1 MFSKFFIE
9 RPRFAVVIAIIM
21 ALAGVVSVFSMPIG
35 MYPEIAP
42 PEIMVSATYPG
53 ASAETVANNVGIP
66 LEKAING
73 IEDMLYMSSQ
83 SYNSGS
89 YQLSIAFETGTDPD
103 LDQVKVQNRIQQ
115 VVSTLPQEVQSLGVT
130 VRRRSSDILAFL
142 QVTSPKGTYD
152 SNFLNNYVEN
162 NIKIALSRA
171 YGVGEVNVMGSAT
184 SMRVWIDA
192 DKATA
197 LNIPIDT
204 IKKAIQ
210 SQNVQPS
217 LGSVGSA
224 PGDGKQVLVYS
235 LETKGRLNDP
245 KDFENI
251 IVRTAEE
258 GGLVRLKD
266 IARVELGSENYLFD
280 SHVDGKPAVAIIIN
294 KSSGANA
301 VNAMKAVRAEL
312 EKLSRF
318 YPEDL
323 DVEIF
328 VDTTD
333 FIVAS
338 IEEVFFTLFMTFGLV
353 VFVCYIFLQ
362 DWRATLVPSIAIP
375 VSILATFAVMKA
387 LGFNLN
393 ILTLFGLVLAIGLV
407 VDDAIVVVER
417 TLYLMQSENL
427 TSKQAATKAM
437 EQVSSAVVA
446 TTLVLLAIFVPIA
459 FMGGITGKIYQ
470 QFAITISFAVSFSSI
485 NALTLS
491 PALSATFLRPFEIK
505 KTGWLGWFNRFIAN
519 STNKY
524 LVVVGYLGRK
534 ISIIAFILGALCLFI
549 AAFFKM
555 TETSFLP
562 DEDQGVIMINA
573 QLPEGASIVRT
584 KAVNDKILKAT
595 QSEPD
600 VKSVMNL
607 EGFSIMAGQ
616 GENVG
621 FGVLS
626 LKNWA
631 ERKRK
636 EQYSTNIKNRL
647 MGLVSGFSEAKVQL
661 FEMPAIPGLGST
673 NAMDFKIQAVES
685 TDMKQLETVVND
697 FTMQAMGLP
706 QIALAYSTY
715 NAQTPHAYI
724 EIDREKAESLGVA
737 IGSIYSSLQ
746 TYIGSSYINDINI
759 GTQVNKVKVQAD
771 WKYRKDLS
779 SLDNIY
785 VYSSKGQMV
794 PLGSL
799 IKIKT
804 VLLPRGIERYNQY
817 PSATINAIAADG
829 SSSGEAMDAL
839 EDLAA
844 KTLPKGY
851 TFAWSGASLQEKNNQ
866 GQIYY
871 IIAFACLFAYLFMVA
886 QYESWMIPLSVMLSV
901 TAATLGALIGM
912 FITKMSLSIY
922 AQLGLVLLVG
932 LAAKNAILIV
942 EFARDA
948 HNNGAPILKAAI
960 YGTRERFRAVLMT
973 AMTFILGVAPLVWA
987 TGASAG
993 SRVAVG
999 VPVFS
1004 GMIIGTLCGLVLIP
1018 LMYILIQTITDYKF
1032 QKGKNDE
1039 SAAQQR

>member
-1 MFSKFFIE
+1 MFSRFFIE

-21 ALAGVVSVFSMPIG
+21 ALAGVVSVLTMPIG

-42 PEIMVSATYPG
+42 PEIRVSTNYIG

-73 IEDMLYMSSQ
+73 IENMLYMSSN
-83 SYNSGS
+83 SYNSGA
-89 YQLSIAFETGTDPD
+89 YNLSVAFETGTDPD

-115 VVSTLPQEVQSLGVT
+115 VVASLPTEVQNVGVS
-130 VRRRSSDILAFL
+130 VYRRSSDILAFL
-142 QVTSPKGTYD
+142 QITSPNGTYD

-171 YGVGEVNVMGSAT
+171 YGVGEVNVMGAAT

-197 LNIPIDT
+197 LNIPLDT
-204 IKKAIQ
+204 IKAAIR

-217 LGSVGSA
+217 LGSIGSA
-224 PGDGKQVLVYS
+224 PGDGHQVLVYS
-235 LETKGRLNDP
+235 LETQGRLNDP

-251 IVRTAEE
+251 IVRTAAE

-266 IARVELGSENYLFD
+266 IARVELGSENYLIKAT
-280 SHVDGKPAVAIIIN
+280 VDGKPSVAIIIN

-312 EKLSRF
+312 KKLEKF
-318 YPEDL
+318 YPEDFK
-323 DVEIF
+323 VEIF
-328 VDTTD
+328 ADTTD
-333 FIVAS
+333 YILAS
-338 IEEVFFTLFMTFGLV
+338 IEEVFFTLFLTFGLV
-353 VFVCYIFLQ
+353 VLVCYVFLQ

-417 TLYLMQSENL
+417 TLYLMQSEGLN
-427 TSKQAATKAM
+427 SKQAAIKAM

-470 QFAITISFAVSFSSI
+470 QFAITISFAVTFSSV

-491 PALSATFLRPFEIK
+491 PALAATFLRPFEIK
-505 KTGWLGWFNRFIAN
+505 KTGFLGVFNRLIQRT
-519 STNKY
+519 TNKY
-524 LVVVGYLGRK
+524 LTVIGYVGRK
-534 ISIIAFILGALCLFI
+534 VGIIAFILGILALCI
-549 AAFFKM
+549 GFFLKV
-555 TETSFLP
+555 TSTSFLP
-562 DEDQGVIMINA
+562 TEDQGLIMINV
-573 QLPEGASIVRT
+573 QLPEGASNVRT
-584 KAVNDKILKAT
+584 EAVNKKILEISQQEK
-595 QSEPD
+595 S
-600 VKSVMNL
+600 VKSVLNL
-607 EGFSIMAGQ
+607 VGFSIMAGQ

-621 FGVLS
+621 FGALS
-626 LKNWA
+626 LKNWS
-631 ERKRK
+631 ERK
-636 EQYSTNIKNRL
+636 EQSELSTNILNRL
-647 MGLVSGFSEAKVQL
+647 SAIASQFSEARVQM
-661 FEMPAIPGLGST
+661 FELPAIPGLGET
-673 NAMDFKIQAVES
+673 NAMNFKIQSVES
-685 TDMKQLETVVND
+685 TDMNELETVVQN
-697 FTMQAMGLP
+697 FTIQAMRLP
-706 QIALAYSTY
+706 EIMLAYSTY

-724 EIDREKAESLGVA
+724 EINREKAETLGVA
-737 IGSIYSSLQ
+737 VGDIYSSLQ
-746 TYIGSSYINDINI
+746 TYVGSSYINDINI
-759 GTQVNKVKVQAD
+759 GTQVNKVKIQAD

-779 SLDNIY
+779 SLDKIY
-785 VYSSKGQMV
+785 VHSNKGEMV

-799 IKIKT
+799 INVKT

-817 PSATINAIAADG
+817 PSATINALAASG
-829 SSSGEAMDAL
+829 VSSGAAMQAL
-839 EDLAA
+839 EDLADRI
-844 KTLPKGY
+844 LPKGY
-851 TFAWSGASLQEKNNQ
+851 SYAWSGASLQEKNNQ

-871 IIAFACLFAYLFMVA
+871 IIAFAILFAYLFMVA

-901 TAATLGALIGM
+901 TAAMLGALIGLFVM
-912 FITKMSLSIY
+912 RLPLSIY

-948 HNNGAPILKAAI
+948 RQEGTPILKAALFA
-960 YGTRERFRAVLMT
+960 TKERFRAVLMT
-973 AMTFILGVAPLVWA
+973 AFTFILGVAPLVWA

-999 VPVFS
+999 VPVFW
-1004 GMIIGTLCGLVLIP
+1004 GMIIGTMAGLILIP
-1018 LMYILIQTITDYKF
+1018 LMYILVQTITEYRKKP
-1032 QKGKNDE
+1032 QNDQ
-1039 SAAQQR
+1039 SAN

>member
-9 RPRFAVVIAIIM
+9 RPRFAVVIAIVM
-21 ALAGVVSVFSMPIG
+21 ALAGIVSVMTMPIG

-42 PEIMVSATYPG
+42 PEIRVSTNYPG

-73 IEDMLYMSSQ
+73 IENMLYMSST

-89 YQLSIAFETGTDPD
+89 YGLSIAFETGTDPD

-115 VVSTLPQEVQSLGVT
+115 VVSTLPQEVQDIGVT
-130 VRRRSSDILAFL
+130 VQRRSSDILGFL
-142 QVTSPKGTYD
+142 QVTSPNGTYD

-162 NIKIALSRA
+162 NIKVALSRA

-192 DKATA
+192 DKVTA

-204 IKKAIQ
+204 IKTAIR

-266 IARVELGSENYLFD
+266 IARVELGSENYLL
-280 SHVDGKPAVAIIIN
+280 SATVDGKSAVSILIN

-312 EKLSRF
+312 KKLERF
-318 YPEDL
+318 YPEDFE
-323 DVEIF
+323 VKIF

-333 FIVAS
+333 FILAS
-338 IEEVFFTLFMTFGLV
+338 IEEVFFTLLLTFGLV
-353 VFVCYIFLQ
+353 VLVCYVFLQ

-375 VSILATFAVMKA
+375 VSILATFAVMKV

-393 ILTLFGLVLAIGLV
+393 ILTLFGLVLAISLV

-417 TLYLMQSENL
+417 TLHLMQEEKMS
-427 TSKQAATKAM
+427 SKEAAIKAM
-437 EQVSSAVVA
+437 EQVSSAVIA

-470 QFAITISFAVSFSSI
+470 QFAITISFAISFSAV

-491 PALSATFLRPFEIK
+491 PALSATFLRPLTK
-505 KTGWLGWFNRFIAN
+505 QTTGFFGLFNRMLEGT
-519 STNKY
+519 TNKY
-524 LVVVGYLGRK
+524 LVVISYLGRK
-534 ISIIAFILGALCLFI
+534 LVIISFILGIIVLLI
-549 AAFFKM
+549 AFFMKI
-555 TETSFLP
+555 TSTSFLP
-562 DEDQGVIMINA
+562 DEDQGLIMINV
-573 QLPEGASIVRT
+573 QLPEGASNVRT
-584 KAVNDKILKAT
+584 KHVNDKIREIVFT
-595 QSEPD
+595 EPS

-607 EGFSIMAGQ
+607 EGFSVIAGQ

-621 FGVLS
+621 FGAIA
-626 LKNWA
+626 LKNWNDRTA
-631 ERKRK
+631 ES
-636 EQYSTNIKNRL
+636 EFSTNILRRL
-647 MGLVSGFSEAKVQL
+647 TAKVAGISEAKIQM
-661 FEMPAIPGLGST
+661 FELPAIPGLGST
-673 NAMDFKIQAVES
+673 NAMDFKIQSMES
-685 TDMKQLETVVND
+685 TDMNELERVVQS
-697 FTMQAMGLP
+697 FTMQAMALP
-706 QIALAYSTY
+706 QIMMAYSTF

-737 IGSIYSSLQ
+737 IGTIYSSLQ
-746 TYIGSSYINDINI
+746 TYIGSSYINDINL
-759 GTQVNKVKVQAD
+759 GTQVNKVKMQAD

-779 SLDNIY
+779 SLDKIY
-785 VYSSKGQMV
+785 VYSNQGKMV

-799 IKIKT
+799 IRVKT

-817 PSATINAIAADG
+817 PSATVNAMAQNG
-829 SSSGEAMDAL
+829 VSSGAAMQAL
-839 EDLAA
+839 EDLAN
-844 KTLPKGY
+844 KVLPKGY
-851 TFAWSGASLQEKNNQ
+851 TYAWSGASLQEKNNQ

-871 IIAFACLFAYLFMVA
+871 IIAFAILFAYLFMVA

-901 TAATLGALIGM
+901 TAAMLGALLGL

-932 LAAKNAILIV
+932 LAAKNAILVV

-948 HNNGAPILKAAI
+948 RNTGVPILKAAI
-960 YGTRERFRAVLMT
+960 YGTKERFRAVLMT
-973 AMTFILGVAPLVWA
+973 AFTFILGVAPLVWA
-987 TGASAG
+987 DGASAG
-993 SRVAVG
+993 SRSAVG

-1004 GMIIGTLCGLVLIP
+1004 GMIVGTMGGLLLIP
-1018 LMYILIQTITDYKF
+1018 LMYILVQNITEYK
-1032 QKGKNDE
+1032 KKD
-1039 SAAQQR
+1039 

>member
-9 RPRFAVVIAIIM
+9 RPRFAIVIAIIM
-21 ALAGVVSVFSMPIG
+21 ALAGIVSVMTMPIG

-42 PEIMVSATYPG
+42 PEIRVSTNYIG

-73 IEDMLYMSSQ
+73 IENMLYMSSS
-83 SYNSGS
+83 SYNSGA
-89 YQLSIAFETGTDPD
+89 YQLSVAFETGTDPD

-115 VVSTLPQEVQSLGVT
+115 VVATLPAEVQDVGVS
-130 VRRRSSDILAFL
+130 VFRRSSDILAFL

-171 YGVGEVNVMGSAT
+171 YGVGEVNIMGAAT

-197 LNIPIDT
+197 LNIPIDS
-204 IKKAIQ
+204 IKAAIR

-217 LGSVGSA
+217 LGSIGSA
-224 PGDGKQVLVYS
+224 PGDGNQVLVYS
-235 LETKGRLNDP
+235 LETKGRLNNP

-251 IVRTAEE
+251 IIRTAEE
-258 GGLVRLKD
+258 GGLVRLRD
-266 IARVELGSENYLFD
+266 IARVELGSENYLMN
-280 SHVDGKPAVAIIIN
+280 STVDGMPSVAILIN

-312 EKLSRF
+312 KKLSKF
-318 YPEDL
+318 YPEDFE
-323 DVEIF
+323 VEIF

-333 FIVAS
+333 FILAS
-338 IEEVFFTLFMTFGLV
+338 IEEVFFTLFLTFGLV
-353 VFVCYIFLQ
+353 VLVCYVFLQ

-417 TLYLMQSENL
+417 TLYLMQTEKL
-427 TSKQAATKAM
+427 TSKQAAAKAM

-470 QFAITISFAVSFSSI
+470 QFAITISFAVTFSSV

-491 PALSATFLRPFEIK
+491 PALSATFLRPFEIS
-505 KTGWLGWFNRFIAN
+505 KTGFLGFFNRFVEQ
-519 STNKY
+519 SSNKY
-524 LVVVGYLGRK
+524 LKVIGYVGRK
-534 ISIIAFILGALCLFI
+534 ISIIAFILGVLMLFI
-549 AAFFKM
+549 GFFLNI
-555 TETSFLP
+555 TSTSFLP
-562 DEDQGVIMINA
+562 NEDQGMIMVNV
-573 QLPEGASIVRT
+573 QLPEGASNVRT
-584 KAVNDKILKAT
+584 KAVNTKLRKIAKN
-595 QSEPD
+595 E
-600 VKSVMNL
+600 KSIKSILNL
-607 EGFSIMAGQ
+607 VGFSIMAGQ

-621 FGVLS
+621 FGVFA
-626 LKNWA
+626 LKNWN
-631 ERKRK
+631 ERK
-636 EQYSTNIKNRL
+636 ESSEFSTTILNRL
-647 MGLVSGFSEAKVQL
+647 SALTSQFSEAKIQM

-673 NAMDFKIQAVES
+673 NAMDFKIQSVES
-685 TDMKQLETVVND
+685 TDMNQLETVVQN
-697 FTMQAMGLP
+697 FTAQAMILP
-706 QIALAYSTY
+706 EIMMAYSTY

-724 EIDREKAESLGVA
+724 EINREKAESLGVA
-737 IGSIYSSLQ
+737 VGDIYSSLQ
-746 TYIGSSYINDINI
+746 TYVGSSYINDINI
-759 GTQVNKVKVQAD
+759 GTQVNKVKIQAD

-779 SLDNIY
+779 SLEKIY
-785 VYSSKGQMV
+785 VHSNKGAMV

-799 IKIKT
+799 IHIKT
-804 VLLPRGIERYNQY
+804 ILLPRGIERYNQY
-817 PSATINAIAADG
+817 PSATINALSKPGI
-829 SSSGEAMDAL
+829 SSGAAMKAL
-839 EDLAA
+839 EDLAD
-844 KTLPKGY
+844 KILPKGY
-851 TFAWSGASLQEKNNQ
+851 SYAWSGASLQEKNNQ

-871 IIAFACLFAYLFMVA
+871 IIAFAVLFAYLFMVA
-886 QYESWMIPLSVMLSV
+886 QYESWMLPLSVMLSV
-901 TAATLGALIGM
+901 TTAMLGALLGL
-912 FITKMSLSIY
+912 FVTKMSLSIY

-948 HNNGAPILKAAI
+948 RQNGTPILKSALFA
-960 YGTRERFRAVLMT
+960 TKERFRAVLMT
-973 AMTFILGVAPLVWA
+973 AFTFILGVAPLVWA
-987 TGASAG
+987 SGASAG

-999 VPVFS
+999 IPVFW
-1004 GMIIGTLCGLVLIP
+1004 GMIIGTFAGLLLIP
-1018 LMYILIQTITDYKF
+1018 LMYVLVQTITEYKF
-1032 QKGKNDE
+1032 TEKSHKNGQ
-1039 SAAQQR
+1039 SKN

>member
-1 MFSKFFIE
+1 MFSKFFID
-9 RPRFAVVIAIIM
+9 RPRFAVVIAIVM
-21 ALAGVVSVFSMPIG
+21 ALAGIVSVLSMPIG

-42 PEIMVSATYPG
+42 PEIRVSTNYIG

-73 IEDMLYMSSQ
+73 IENMLYMSSN
-83 SYNSGS
+83 SYNSGA

-115 VVSTLPQEVQSLGVT
+115 VLSTLPSEVQDVGVT
-130 VRRRSSDILAFL
+130 VQRRSSDILAFL
-142 QVTSPKGTYD
+142 QVTSPNGTYD

-171 YGVGEVNVMGSAT
+171 YGVGEVNVMGAAT

-197 LNIPIDT
+197 LNIPLDT
-204 IKKAIQ
+204 IKNAIR

-217 LGSVGSA
+217 LGSIGSA
-224 PGDGKQVLVYS
+224 PGDGNQVLVYS
-235 LETKGRLNDP
+235 LETKGRLNEP

-266 IARVELGSENYLFD
+266 IARVELGSENYLI
-280 SHVDGKPAVAIIIN
+280 SSRVDGKPAVSIIIN

-312 EKLSRF
+312 KKLERF

-323 DVEIF
+323 EVKIF

-333 FIVAS
+333 FILAS
-338 IEEVFFTLFMTFGLV
+338 IEEVFFTLFLTFGLV
-353 VFVCYIFLQ
+353 VLVCYVFLQ

-427 TSKQAATKAM
+427 NSKQAATKAM
-437 EQVSSAVVA
+437 EQVSSAVIA

-470 QFAITISFAVSFSSI
+470 QFAITISFAVTFSSV

-505 KTGWLGWFNRFIAN
+505 KTGFLGFFNRFIEN
-519 STNKY
+519 TTNKY
-524 LVVVGYLGRK
+524 LIVVGYIGRK
-534 ISIIAFILGALCLFI
+534 ISIIAFILGVLILLI
-549 AAFFKM
+549 GLGLKV
-555 TETSFLP
+555 TSTSFLP
-562 DEDQGVIMINA
+562 PEDQGVIMVNV
-573 QLPEGASIVRT
+573 QLPEGASNVRT
-584 KAVNDKILKAT
+584 KAVNQKILEAAKT
-595 QSEPD
+595 EPAI
-600 VKSVMNL
+600 KSVMNL

-621 FGVLS
+621 FGVLG
-626 LKNWA
+626 LKNWS
-631 ERKRK
+631 ERKSDADF
-636 EQYSTNIKNRL
+636 STNILKRMSAITSN
-647 MGLVSGFSEAKVQL
+647 FSEAKIQM
-661 FEMPAIPGLGST
+661 FELPALPGLGAT
-673 NAMDFKIQAVES
+673 NAMDFKIQSVES
-685 TDMKQLETVVND
+685 TDMNELEAVIQN
-697 FTMQAMGLP
+697 FTAQAMALP
-706 QIALAYSTY
+706 QIMLAYSTY

-746 TYIGSSYINDINI
+746 TYVGSSYINDINI
-759 GTQVNKVKVQAD
+759 GTQVNKVKMQAD
-771 WKYRKDLS
+771 WKYRKDLN
-779 SLDNIY
+779 SLNNIY
-785 VYSSKGQMV
+785 VYSNKGQMV

-799 IKIKT
+799 IKVKT

-817 PSATINAIAADG
+817 PSATVNALANPG
-829 SSSGEAMDAL
+829 FSTGEAMQAL
-839 EDLAA
+839 EDLANRI
-844 KTLPKGY
+844 LPKGY
-851 TFAWSGASLQEKNNQ
+851 SYAWSGASLQEKNNQ
-866 GQIYY
+866 GQIFY
-871 IIAFACLFAYLFMVA
+871 IIGFAILFAYLFMVA

-901 TAATLGALIGM
+901 SAAMLGALIGL

-942 EFARDA
+942 EFARDS
-948 HNNGAPILKAAI
+948 HNSGTPILKAAL
-960 YGTRERFRAVLMT
+960 YGTKERFRAVLMT
-973 AMTFILGVAPLVWA
+973 AFTFILGVAPLVWA
-987 TGASAG
+987 SGASAG

-1004 GMIIGTLCGLVLIP
+1004 GMIIGTFAGLVLIP
-1018 LMYILIQTITDYKF
+1018 LMYVLVQNISEIR
-1032 QKGKNDE
+1032 GKK
-1039 SAAQQR
+1039 

>member
-1 MFSKFFIE
+1 MFSKFFID
-9 RPRFAVVIAIIM
+9 RPRFAVVIAIVM
-21 ALAGVVSVFSMPIG
+21 ALAGVVSIMTMPIG

-42 PEIMVSATYPG
+42 PEIRVSTNYLG

-73 IEDMLYMSSQ
+73 IENMLYMSSN
-83 SYNSGS
+83 SYNSGA
-89 YQLSIAFETGTDPD
+89 YNLSIAFETGTDPD

-115 VVSTLPQEVQSLGVT
+115 VVSTLPQEVQDVGVT
-130 VRRRSSDILAFL
+130 VQRRSSDILGFL
-142 QVTSPKGTYD
+142 QVTSPNGTYD

-192 DKATA
+192 DKVTA

-204 IKKAIQ
+204 IKSAIR

-266 IARVELGSENYLFD
+266 IARVELGSENYLNH
-280 SHVDGKPAVAIIIN
+280 STVDGKPAVSIIIN

-301 VNAMKAVRAEL
+301 VNAMKAVKAEL
-312 EKLSRF
+312 KKLERF

-323 DVEIF
+323 EVKIF
-328 VDTTD
+328 VNTTD
-333 FIVAS
+333 FILAS
-338 IEEVFFTLFMTFGLV
+338 IEEVFFTLFLTFILV
-353 VFVCYIFLQ
+353 VMVCYVFLQ

-375 VSILATFAVMKA
+375 VSILATFAVMKV

-393 ILTLFGLVLAIGLV
+393 ILTLFGLVLAISLV

-417 TLYLMQSENL
+417 TLHLMQEEKLSSRE
-427 TSKQAATKAM
+427 AAIKAM
-437 EQVSSAVVA
+437 EQVSSAVIA

-470 QFAITISFAVSFSSI
+470 QFAITISFAISFSSV

-491 PALSATFLRPFEIK
+491 PALSATFLRPITK
-505 KTGWLGWFNRFIAN
+505 QTTGFFGWFNRALEGT
-519 STNKY
+519 TNKY
-524 LVVVGYLGRK
+524 LVAVGYIGRK
-534 ISIIAFILGALCLFI
+534 LSVIAFILGIIVLFI
-549 AAFFKM
+549 AFFMKI
-555 TETSFLP
+555 TSTSFLP
-562 DEDQGVIMINA
+562 NEDQGVIMINV
-573 QLPEGASIVRT
+573 QLPEGASNVRT
-584 KAVNDKILKAT
+584 KAVNDKIREIVFT
-595 QSEPD
+595 EP
-600 VKSVMNL
+600 SVESIMNL
-607 EGFSIMAGQ
+607 EGFSIVAGQ

-626 LKNWA
+626 LKNWD
-631 ERKRK
+631 ERTAAS
-636 EQYSTNIKNRL
+636 EFSTNILQRL
-647 MGLVSGFSEAKVQL
+647 SAKVAGISEAKIQM
-661 FEMPAIPGLGST
+661 FELPAIPGLGAT
-673 NAMDFKIQAVES
+673 NAMDFKIQSVES
-685 TDMKQLETVVND
+685 SDMNELEKVVQN
-697 FTMQAMGLP
+697 FTIQAMALP
-706 QIALAYSTY
+706 QIMMAYSTY

-737 IGSIYSSLQ
+737 VGSIYSSLQ
-746 TYIGSSYINDINI
+746 TYMGSSYINDINL
-759 GTQVNKVKVQAD
+759 GTQVNKVKMQAD

-779 SLDNIY
+779 SLNKIY
-785 VYSSKGQMV
+785 VYSNQGKMV

-817 PSATINAIAADG
+817 PSATINAMSHANV
-829 SSSGEAMDAL
+829 SSGEAMQAL
-839 EDLAA
+839 EDLAN
-844 KTLPKGY
+844 KILPKGY
-851 TFAWSGASLQEKNNQ
+851 TYAWSGTSLQEKNNQ

-871 IIAFACLFAYLFMVA
+871 IIAFAILFAYLFMVA

-901 TAATLGALIGM
+901 TAAMLGALLGLFM
-912 FITKMSLSIY
+912 TKMSLSIY

-932 LAAKNAILIV
+932 LAAKNAILVV
-942 EFARDA
+942 EFARDS
-948 HNNGAPILKAAI
+948 HNEGTPILKAAI
-960 YGTRERFRAVLMT
+960 YGTKERFRAVLMT
-973 AMTFILGVAPLVWA
+973 AFTFILGVAPLVWA
-987 TGASAG
+987 SGASAG
-993 SRVAVG
+993 SRSAVG

-1004 GMIIGTLCGLVLIP
+1004 GMIVGTMGGLLLIP
-1018 LMYILIQTITDYKF
+1018 LMYVLVQNITEYK
-1032 QKGKNDE
+1032 KNKNNG
-1039 SAAQQR
+1039 

>member
-9 RPRFAVVIAIIM
+9 RPRFAVVIAIVM
-21 ALAGVVSVFSMPIG
+21 ALAGIVSVLTMPIG

-42 PEIMVSATYPG
+42 PEIRVSTNYIG

-73 IEDMLYMSSQ
+73 IENMLYMSSN
-83 SYNSGS
+83 SYNSGA
-89 YQLSIAFETGTDPD
+89 YGLSVAFETGTDPD

-115 VVSTLPQEVQSLGVT
+115 VIASLPSEVQNVGVS
-130 VRRRSSDILAFL
+130 VYRRSSDILAFL
-142 QVTSPKGTYD
+142 QVTSPKGTHD

-162 NIKIALSRA
+162 NIKVALSRA
-171 YGVGEVNVMGSAT
+171 YGVGEVNVMGAAT

-197 LNIPIDT
+197 LNIPLDT
-204 IKKAIQ
+204 IKAAIR

-235 LETKGRLNDP
+235 LETQGRLNDP

-251 IVRTAEE
+251 IVRTTEE

-266 IARVELGSENYLFD
+266 IARVELGSENYLIKAT
-280 SHVDGKPAVAIIIN
+280 VDGKPSVAIIIN

-312 EKLSRF
+312 KKLEKF
-318 YPEDL
+318 YPD
-323 DVEIF
+323 DFKVDIF

-333 FIVAS
+333 FILAS
-338 IEEVFFTLFMTFGLV
+338 IEEVFFTLFLTFGLV
-353 VFVCYIFLQ
+353 VLVCYIFLQ

-417 TLYLMQSENL
+417 TLFLMQSENL
-427 TSKQAATKAM
+427 TSKQAAIKAM

-470 QFAITISFAVSFSSI
+470 QFAITISFAVAFSAV

-505 KTGWLGWFNRFIAN
+505 KTGFLGVFNRLVQR

-524 LVVVGYLGRK
+524 LIVIGYIGRK
-534 ISIIAFILGALCLFI
+534 IGIIAFILGVLILCI
-549 AAFFKM
+549 SFFLKV
-555 TETSFLP
+555 TSTSFLP
-562 DEDQGVIMINA
+562 NEDQGLIMINV
-573 QLPEGASIVRT
+573 QLPEGASNVRT
-584 KAVNDKILKAT
+584 DEVNKKIREIAT
-595 QSEPD
+595 NEKS
-600 VKSVMNL
+600 VKSVLNL
-607 EGFSIMAGQ
+607 VGFSIMAGQ

-626 LKNWA
+626 LKNWS
-631 ERKRK
+631 ERT
-636 EQYSTNIKNRL
+636 EDSEFSTTILNRL
-647 MGLVSGFSEAKVQL
+647 SAIASQFSEAKVQF
-661 FEMPAIPGLGST
+661 FEMPAIPGLGET
-673 NAMDFKIQAVES
+673 NAMNFKIQSVES
-685 TDMKQLETVVND
+685 TDMNELETVVQN
-697 FTMQAMGLP
+697 FTMQAMALP
-706 QIALAYSTY
+706 EIMMAYSTY

-724 EIDREKAESLGVA
+724 EINREKAESLGVA
-737 IGSIYSSLQ
+737 IGDIYASLQ
-746 TYIGSSYINDINI
+746 TYVGSSYINDINI
-759 GTQVNKVKVQAD
+759 GTQVNKVKIQAD

-779 SLDNIY
+779 SLDKIY
-785 VYSSKGQMV
+785 VHSNKGAMV

-799 IKIKT
+799 IHVKT

-817 PSATINAIAADG
+817 PSATVNALAASG
-829 SSSGEAMDAL
+829 VSSGAAMQAL
-839 EDLAA
+839 EDLADRI
-844 KTLPKGY
+844 LPKGY
-851 TFAWSGASLQEKNNQ
+851 SYAWSGASLQEKNNQ

-871 IIAFACLFAYLFMVA
+871 IIAFAMLFAYLFMVA

-901 TAATLGALIGM
+901 SAAMLGALIGL
-912 FITKMSLSIY
+912 FIMRMPLSIY

-942 EFARDA
+942 EFAREA
-948 HNNGAPILKAAI
+948 RQNGNPILKSALFA
-960 YGTRERFRAVLMT
+960 TKERFRAVLMT
-973 AMTFILGVAPLVWA
+973 AFTFILGVAPLVWA

-999 VPVFS
+999 VPVFW
-1004 GMIIGTLCGLVLIP
+1004 GMIIGTMGGLLLIP
-1018 LMYILIQTITDYKF
+1018 LMYILIQTITEYK
-1032 QKGKNDE
+1032 KKPENGE
-1039 SAAQQR
+1039 SPTE

>member
-9 RPRFAVVIAIIM
+9 RPRFAVVIAIVM
-21 ALAGVVSVFSMPIG
+21 ALAGVVSVMTMPIG

-42 PEIMVSATYPG
+42 PEIRVSTTYPG

-73 IEDMLYMSSQ
+73 IENMLYMSST
-83 SYNSGS
+83 SYNSGA
-89 YQLSIAFETGTDPD
+89 YGLSIAFETGTDPD

-115 VVSTLPQEVQSLGVT
+115 VVSTLPQEVQDIGVT
-130 VRRRSSDILAFL
+130 VQRRSSDILGFL
-142 QVTSPKGTYD
+142 QVTSPNGTYD

-162 NIKIALSRA
+162 NIKVALSRA

-192 DKATA
+192 DKVTA

-204 IKKAIQ
+204 IKTAIR

-266 IARVELGSENYLFD
+266 IARVELGSENYLL
-280 SHVDGKPAVAIIIN
+280 SATVDGKPAVSILIN

-301 VNAMKAVRAEL
+301 VNAMKAVKAEL
-312 EKLSRF
+312 KKLERF

-323 DVEIF
+323 EVKIF

-333 FIVAS
+333 FILAS
-338 IEEVFFTLFMTFGLV
+338 IEEVFFTLFLTFGLV
-353 VFVCYIFLQ
+353 VLVCYVFLQ
-362 DWRATLVPSIAIP
+362 DWRATLVPAIAIP
-375 VSILATFAVMKA
+375 VSILATFAVMKV

-393 ILTLFGLVLAIGLV
+393 ILTLFGLVLAISLV

-417 TLYLMQSENL
+417 TLHLMQEEKMSAKE
-427 TSKQAATKAM
+427 AAIKAM
-437 EQVSSAVVA
+437 EQVSSAVIA

-470 QFAITISFAVSFSSI
+470 QFAITISFAISFSAV

-491 PALSATFLRPFEIK
+491 PALSATFLRPIQK
-505 KTGWLGWFNRFIAN
+505 QTTGFFGLFNRMLE
-519 STNKY
+519 STTNKY
-524 LVVVGYLGRK
+524 LVIIGYLGRK
-534 ISIIAFILGALCLFI
+534 LVIISFILGIIVLLI
-549 AAFFKM
+549 AGFMKI
-555 TETSFLP
+555 TSTSFLP
-562 DEDQGVIMINA
+562 DEDQGLIMINV
-573 QLPEGASIVRT
+573 QLPEGASNVRT
-584 KAVNDKILKAT
+584 KHVNDKLREIVFT
-595 QSEPD
+595 EPS

-607 EGFSIMAGQ
+607 EGFSVIAGQ

-621 FGVLS
+621 FGAIA
-626 LKNWA
+626 LKNWNERTA
-631 ERKRK
+631 ES
-636 EQYSTNIKNRL
+636 EFSTNILRRL
-647 MGLVSGFSEAKVQL
+647 TAKVAGVSEAKIQM
-661 FEMPAIPGLGST
+661 FELPAIPGLGST
-673 NAMDFKIQAVES
+673 NAMDFKIQSVES
-685 TDMKQLETVVND
+685 TDMNELEKVVQS
-697 FTMQAMGLP
+697 FTMQAMALP
-706 QIALAYSTY
+706 QIMMAYSTY

-737 IGSIYSSLQ
+737 IGNIYSSLQ
-746 TYIGSSYINDINI
+746 TYIGSSYINDINL
-759 GTQVNKVKVQAD
+759 GTQVNKVKMQAD
-771 WKYRKDLS
+771 WKYRKDLK
-779 SLDNIY
+779 SLDKIY
-785 VYSSKGQMV
+785 VQSNQGKMV

-799 IKIKT
+799 IKVKT

-817 PSATINAIAADG
+817 PSATVNAMAQNG
-829 SSSGEAMDAL
+829 VSSGDAMQAL
-839 EDLAA
+839 EDLAN
-844 KTLPKGY
+844 KVLPKGY
-851 TFAWSGASLQEKNNQ
+851 TYAWSGTSLQEKNNQ

-871 IIAFACLFAYLFMVA
+871 IIAFAILFAYLFMVA

-901 TAATLGALIGM
+901 TAAMLGALLGL
-912 FITKMSLSIY
+912 FITKMPLSIY

-932 LAAKNAILIV
+932 LAAKNAILVV

-948 HNNGAPILKAAI
+948 RNAGVPILKAAL
-960 YGTRERFRAVLMT
+960 YGTKERFRAVLMT
-973 AMTFILGVAPLVWA
+973 AFTFILGVAPLVWA
-987 TGASAG
+987 DGASAG
-993 SRVAVG
+993 SRSAVG

-1004 GMIIGTLCGLVLIP
+1004 GMIIGTMGGLLLIP
-1018 LMYILIQTITDYKF
+1018 LMYILVQNITEYK
-1032 QKGKNDE
+1032 KKD
-1039 SAAQQR
+1039 

>member
-9 RPRFAVVIAIIM
+9 RPRFAVVIAIVM
-21 ALAGVVSVFSMPIG
+21 ALAGIVSVITMPIG

-42 PEIMVSATYPG
+42 PEIRVSTNYPG

-66 LEKAING
+66 LEKAVNG
-73 IEDMLYMSSQ
+73 IENMLYMTSS
-83 SYNSGS
+83 SYNSGA
-89 YQLSIAFETGTDPD
+89 YGLSIAFETGTDPD

-115 VVSTLPQEVQSLGVT
+115 VISTLPKEVQDMGVT
-130 VRRRSSDILAFL
+130 VQRRSSDILAFL
-142 QVTSPKGTYD
+142 QVTSPNGTYD

-162 NIKIALSRA
+162 NIKIAISRA

-192 DKATA
+192 DKTTA
-197 LNIPIDT
+197 LNIPIDV
-204 IKKAIQ
+204 IKAAIL

-266 IARVELGSENYLFD
+266 IARVELGSESYLMN
-280 SHVDGKPAVAIIIN
+280 STVDGKPAVSMMIN

-301 VNAMKAVRAEL
+301 VNAMKAVKAEL
-312 EKLSRF
+312 KKLERF

-323 DVEIF
+323 EVKIF

-333 FIVAS
+333 FILAS
-338 IEEVFFTLFMTFGLV
+338 IEEVFFTLFLTFGLV
-353 VFVCYIFLQ
+353 VLVCYVFLQ

-375 VSILATFAVMKA
+375 VSILATFAIMKV

-393 ILTLFGLVLAIGLV
+393 ILTLFGLVLAISLV

-417 TLYLMQSENL
+417 TLHLMQEEKMS
-427 TSKQAATKAM
+427 SKEAAIKAM

-470 QFAITISFAVSFSSI
+470 QFAITISFAIAFSAV

-491 PALSATFLRPFEIK
+491 PALSATFLRPIQKQTSGFF
-505 KTGWLGWFNRFIAN
+505 GLFNRMLEKT
-519 STNKY
+519 TNKY
-524 LVVVGYLGRK
+524 LVIIGYIGRK
-534 ISIIAFILGALCLFI
+534 ITIITFILGAIVLLI
-549 AAFFKM
+549 AFFMKI
-555 TETSFLP
+555 TSTAFLP
-562 DEDQGVIMINA
+562 DEDQGLIMINV
-573 QLPEGASIVRT
+573 QLPEGASNIRT
-584 KAVNDKILKAT
+584 RAVNDKIREIAFT
-595 QSEPD
+595 EPS
-600 VKSVMNL
+600 VESVMNL

-621 FGVLS
+621 FGVLA
-626 LKNWA
+626 LKNWE
-631 ERKRK
+631 ERT
-636 EQYSTNIKNRL
+636 EDSEFSTNILRRL
-647 MGLVSGFSEAKVQL
+647 SAKVAGISEAKIQM

-673 NAMDFKIQAVES
+673 NAMDFKIQSVES
-685 TDMKQLETVVND
+685 SDMNELEKVVQN
-697 FTMQAMGLP
+697 FTMQAMALP
-706 QIALAYSTY
+706 EIMLAYSTF
-715 NAQTPHAYI
+715 NVKTPHAYI

-746 TYIGSSYINDINI
+746 TYIGSSYINDINL

-779 SLDNIY
+779 SLDKIY
-785 VYSSKGQMV
+785 VHSSNGKMV

-817 PSATINAIAADG
+817 PSATINAMAQNG
-829 SSSGEAMDAL
+829 VSSGAAMQAL
-839 EDLAA
+839 EDLANRI
-844 KTLPKGY
+844 LPKGY
-851 TFAWSGASLQEKNNQ
+851 TYAWSGASLQEKNNQ
-866 GQIYY
+866 GQIYF
-871 IIAFACLFAYLFMVA
+871 IIAFAILFAYLFMVA

-901 TAATLGALIGM
+901 TAAMLGALIGL
-912 FITKMSLSIY
+912 FITKMPLSIY
-922 AQLGLVLLVG
+922 AQLGLVLLIG

-942 EFARDA
+942 EFARDSR
-948 HNNGAPILKAAI
+948 NSGVPILKSAL
-960 YGTRERFRAVLMT
+960 YGTKERFRAVLMT
-973 AMTFILGVAPLVWA
+973 AFTFILGVAPLVWA
-987 TGASAG
+987 SGASAG
-993 SRVAVG
+993 SRTAVG

-1004 GMIIGTLCGLVLIP
+1004 GMIIGTMGGLLLIP
-1018 LMYILIQTITDYKF
+1018 LMYILIQSITEYK
-1032 QKGKNDE
+1032 KDKNG
-1039 SAAQQR
+1039 

>member
-1 MFSKFFIE
+1 MFSKFFID
-9 RPRFAVVIAIIM
+9 RPRFAVVIAIVM
-21 ALAGVVSVFSMPIG
+21 ALAGVVSVISMPIG

-42 PEIMVSATYPG
+42 PEIMVQTQYPG

-73 IEDMLYMSSQ
+73 IENMLYMSSS
-83 SYNSGS
+83 SYNSGA
-89 YQLSIAFETGTDPD
+89 YQLSVVFETGTDPD

-115 VVSTLPQEVQSLGVT
+115 VVATLPKEVQDIGVT
-130 VRRRSSDILAFL
+130 VRRRSSDILAFM
-142 QVTSPKGTYD
+142 QVTSPNGTYD

-162 NIKIALSRA
+162 NIKVSLGRA
-171 YGVGEVNVMGSAT
+171 YGVGEVNVLGAAT

-192 DKATA
+192 DKVTA
-197 LNIPIDT
+197 LNIPIST
-204 IKKAIQ
+204 IKAAIQ

-224 PGDGKQVLVYS
+224 PGDGNQVLVYS
-235 LETKGRLNDP
+235 LETQGRLNDP

-266 IARVELGSENYLFD
+266 IARVELGSESYLFN
-280 SHVDGKPAVAIIIN
+280 STVDGRPSVAMIIN

-312 EKLSRF
+312 QKLERF
-318 YPEDL
+318 YPEDFE
-323 DVEIF
+323 VKIF

-333 FIVAS
+333 FILAS
-338 IEEVFFTLFMTFGLV
+338 IEEVFFTLFLTFILV
-353 VFVCYIFLQ
+353 VIVCYVFLQ

-417 TLYLMQSENL
+417 TLFLMQSENL
-427 TSKQAATKAM
+427 NSKQAATKAM

-470 QFAITISFAVSFSSI
+470 QFAIAISFAVTFSSI

-491 PALSATFLRPFEIK
+491 PALSATFLRPFQPSDK
-505 KTGWLGWFNRFIAN
+505 GFLGAFNRFIKGA
-519 STNKY
+519 TNKY
-524 LVVVGYLGRK
+524 LVAVGYLGRK
-534 ISIIAFILGALCLFI
+534 IAVIVFILGALLL
-549 AAFFKM
+549 ANAFFLKF
-555 TETSFLP
+555 TATSFLP
-562 DEDQGVIMINA
+562 DEDQGVIMINV
-573 QLPEGASIVRT
+573 QLPEGASNVRT
-584 KAVNDKILKAT
+584 KAVNKKILEAT
-595 QSEPD
+595 KDHPA

-607 EGFSIMAGQ
+607 DGFSIMAGQ

-621 FGVLS
+621 FGVLA
-626 LKNWA
+626 LKNWK
-631 ERKRK
+631 ERKDPK
-636 EQYSTNIKNRL
+636 LYSTTVKNEL
-647 MGLVSGFSEAKVQL
+647 SAITDTFSEAKITM
-661 FEMPAIPGLGST
+661 FELPALPGLGAT
-673 NAMDFKIQAVES
+673 NAMDMKIQSVEN
-685 TDMKQLETVVND
+685 TDPRELEKVINA
-697 FTMQAMGLP
+697 FTMQAFGLP
-706 QIALAYSTY
+706 QIMLAYSTY
-715 NAQTPHAYI
+715 NAKTPHAYI

-737 IGSIYSSLQ
+737 VGSIYSALQ
-746 TYIGSSYINDINI
+746 TYVGSSYISDINI
-759 GTQVNKVKVQAD
+759 GTQVNKVKIQAD
-771 WKYRKDLS
+771 WKYRRDLD
-779 SLDNIY
+779 SLNNIY
-785 VYSSKGQMV
+785 VSSSKGAMV

-799 IKIKT
+799 IKIST

-817 PSATINAIAADG
+817 PSATVNALAAPG
-829 SSSGEAMDAL
+829 FSSGEAMQAL
-839 EDLAA
+839 EDLAI

-851 TFAWSGASLQEKNNQ
+851 TYAWSGSSLQEKNNQ
-866 GQIYY
+866 GQIFY
-871 IIAFACLFAYLFMVA
+871 IIAFAILFAYLFMVA

-901 TAATLGALIGM
+901 TAAMLGALIGL

-948 HNNGAPILKAAI
+948 HTQGHSIMQAAL

-973 AMTFILGVAPLVWA
+973 AFTFILGVAPLVWA

-999 VPVFS
+999 VPVFT
-1004 GMIIGTLCGLVLIP
+1004 GMIIGTFSGLVLIP

-1032 QKGKNDE
+1032 KDKNAQ
-1039 SAAQQR
+1039 SANNQR

>member
-1 MFSKFFIE
+1 MFSKFFID
-9 RPRFAVVIAIIM
+9 RPRFAVVIAIVM
-21 ALAGVVSVFSMPIG
+21 ALAGIVSVLSMPIG

-42 PEIMVSATYPG
+42 PEIRVSTNYIG

-73 IEDMLYMSSQ
+73 IENMLYMSSN
-83 SYNSGS
+83 SYNSGA

-115 VVSTLPQEVQSLGVT
+115 VLSTLPSEVQDVGVT
-130 VRRRSSDILAFL
+130 VQRRSSDILAFL
-142 QVTSPKGTYD
+142 QVTSPNGTYD

-171 YGVGEVNVMGSAT
+171 YGVGEVNVMGAAT

-192 DKATA
+192 DKTTA
-197 LNIPIDT
+197 LNIPLDT
-204 IKKAIQ
+204 IKNAIR

-217 LGSVGSA
+217 LGSIGSA
-224 PGDGKQVLVYS
+224 PGDGNQVLVYS
-235 LETKGRLNDP
+235 LETKGRLNEP

-266 IARVELGSENYLFD
+266 IARVELGSENYLI
-280 SHVDGKPAVAIIIN
+280 SSRVDGKPAVSIIIN

-312 EKLSRF
+312 KKLERF

-323 DVEIF
+323 EVKIF

-333 FIVAS
+333 FILAS
-338 IEEVFFTLFMTFGLV
+338 IEEVFFTLFLTFGLV
-353 VFVCYIFLQ
+353 VLVCYLFLQ

-427 TSKQAATKAM
+427 NSKQAATKAM
-437 EQVSSAVVA
+437 EQVSSAVIA

-470 QFAITISFAVSFSSI
+470 QFAITISFAVTFSSI

-505 KTGWLGWFNRFIAN
+505 KTGFLGFFNRFIEN
-519 STNKY
+519 TTNKY
-524 LVVVGYLGRK
+524 LIVVGYIGRK
-534 ISIIAFILGALCLFI
+534 ISIIAFILGVLILLI
-549 AAFFKM
+549 GLGLKV
-555 TETSFLP
+555 TSTSFLP
-562 DEDQGVIMINA
+562 PEDQGVIMVNV
-573 QLPEGASIVRT
+573 QLPEGASNVRT
-584 KAVNDKILKAT
+584 KAVNQKILEAAKT
-595 QSEPD
+595 EPAI
-600 VKSVMNL
+600 KSVMNL

-621 FGVLS
+621 FGVLG
-626 LKNWA
+626 LKNWS
-631 ERKRK
+631 ERKSDADF
-636 EQYSTNIKNRL
+636 STNILKRMSAITSN
-647 MGLVSGFSEAKVQL
+647 FSEAKIQM
-661 FEMPAIPGLGST
+661 FELPALPGLGAT
-673 NAMDFKIQAVES
+673 NAMDFKIQSVES
-685 TDMKQLETVVND
+685 TDMNELEAVIQN
-697 FTMQAMGLP
+697 FTAQAMALP
-706 QIALAYSTY
+706 QIMLAYSTY

-746 TYIGSSYINDINI
+746 TYVGSSYINDINI
-759 GTQVNKVKVQAD
+759 GTQVNKVKMQAD
-771 WKYRKDLS
+771 WKYRKDLN
-779 SLDNIY
+779 SLNNIY
-785 VYSSKGQMV
+785 VYSNKGQMV

-799 IKIKT
+799 IKVKT

-817 PSATINAIAADG
+817 PSATVNALANPG
-829 SSSGEAMDAL
+829 FSTGEAMQAL
-839 EDLAA
+839 EDLANRI
-844 KTLPKGY
+844 LPRGY
-851 TFAWSGASLQEKNNQ
+851 SYAWSGASLQEKNNQ
-866 GQIYY
+866 GQIFY
-871 IIAFACLFAYLFMVA
+871 IIGFAILFAYLFMVA

-901 TAATLGALIGM
+901 SAAMLGALIGL

-942 EFARDA
+942 EFARDS
-948 HNNGAPILKAAI
+948 HNSGTPILKAAL
-960 YGTRERFRAVLMT
+960 YGTKERFRAVLMT
-973 AMTFILGVAPLVWA
+973 AFTFILGVAPLVWA
-987 TGASAG
+987 SGASAG

-1004 GMIIGTLCGLVLIP
+1004 GMIIGTFAGLVLIP
-1018 LMYILIQTITDYKF
+1018 LMYVLVQNISEIR
-1032 QKGKNDE
+1032 GKK
-1039 SAAQQR
+1039 

>member
-1 MFSKFFIE
+1 MFSKFFID
-9 RPRFAVVIAIIM
+9 RPRFAVVIAIVM
-21 ALAGVVSVFSMPIG
+21 ALAGIVSVMTMPIG

-42 PEIMVSATYPG
+42 PEIMVSTTYPG

-66 LEKAING
+66 LEKAVNG
-73 IEDMLYMSSQ
+73 IENMLYMTSN
-83 SYNSGS
+83 SYNSGA
-89 YQLSIAFETGTDPD
+89 YQLSVVFETGTDPD
-103 LDQVKVQNRIQQ
+103 IDQVKVQNRIQQ
-115 VVSTLPQEVQSLGVT
+115 VVATLPTEVQDIGVT

-142 QVTSPKGTYD
+142 QVTSPNGTYD

-192 DKATA
+192 DKAAA
-197 LNIPIDT
+197 LNIPLDT
-204 IKKAIQ
+204 IKAAIR

-217 LGSVGSA
+217 LGSIGSA

-266 IARVELGSENYLFD
+266 IARVELGSENYLLN
-280 SHVDGKPAVAIIIN
+280 STVDGRPSVSIIIN

-312 EKLSRF
+312 AKLSRF

-323 DVEIF
+323 EVKIF

-333 FIVAS
+333 FILAS
-338 IEEVFFTLFMTFGLV
+338 IEEVFFTLFLTFGLV
-353 VFVCYIFLQ
+353 VLVCYIFLQ

-417 TLYLMQSENL
+417 SLFLMQEEKLSP
-427 TSKQAATKAM
+427 KAAATKAM

-470 QFAITISFAVSFSSI
+470 QFAITISFAVTFSSI

-491 PALSATFLRPFEIK
+491 PALSATFLRPFDEK
-505 KTGWLGWFNRFIAN
+505 HSGFLGWFNRLI
-519 STNKY
+519 SGTTNKY

-534 ISIIAFILGALCLFI
+534 ISIIVFILGLLALCI
-549 AAFFKM
+549 GFFLKV
-555 TETSFLP
+555 TATSFLP
-562 DEDQGVIMINA
+562 NEDQGVIMVNV
-573 QLPEGASIVRT
+573 QLPEGASNVRT
-584 KAVNDKILKAT
+584 KAVNQKILEAAKT
-595 QSEPD
+595 EPA

-621 FGVLS
+621 FGVLA
-626 LKNWA
+626 LKNWE
-631 ERKRK
+631 ERKDDK
-636 EQYSTNIKNRL
+636 DFSTSILQRL
-647 MGLVSGFSEAKVQL
+647 QAITSTFSEAKVQM
-661 FEMPAIPGLGST
+661 FELPALPGLGST
-673 NAMDFKIQAVES
+673 NAMDFKIQSVES
-685 TDMKQLETVVND
+685 TDMNELETVVNN
-697 FTMQAMGLP
+697 FTRAAMALP
-706 QIALAYSTY
+706 QIMLAYSTY

-737 IGSIYSSLQ
+737 IGTIYSSLQ
-746 TYIGSSYINDINI
+746 TYVGSSYINDINI
-759 GTQVNKVKVQAD
+759 GTQVNKVKIQAD
-771 WKYRKDLS
+771 WKYRKDLN
-779 SLDNIY
+779 SLDKIY
-785 VYSSKGQMV
+785 VPSSKGAMV

-799 IKIKT
+799 IRIKT

-817 PSATINAIAADG
+817 PSATVNAMANPG
-829 SSSGEAMDAL
+829 FSTGEAMQAL
-839 EDLAA
+839 EDLAV
-844 KTLPKGY
+844 KTLPHGY
-851 TFAWSGASLQEKNNQ
+851 SYAWSGASLQEKNNQ
-866 GQIYY
+866 GQIFY
-871 IIAFACLFAYLFMVA
+871 IIAFAILFAYLFMVA
-886 QYESWMIPLSVMLSV
+886 QYESWMIPLAVMLSV
-901 TAATLGALIGM
+901 TAAMLGALIGL
-912 FITKMSLSIY
+912 FVTRMSLSIY

-942 EFARDA
+942 EFANEA
-948 HNNGAPILKAAI
+948 HKGGASILHAAL
-960 YGTRERFRAVLMT
+960 YGTKERFRAVLMT

-987 TGASAG
+987 SGASAG

-1004 GMIIGTLCGLVLIP
+1004 GMIIGTFAGLVLIP
-1018 LMYILIQTITDYKF
+1018 LMYILIQTITDYK
-1032 QKGKNDE
+1032 QNKN
-1039 SAAQQR
+1039 AKHQN

>member
-9 RPRFAVVIAIIM
+9 RPRFAVVIAIVM
-21 ALAGVVSVFSMPIG
+21 ALAGIVSVITMPIG

-42 PEIMVSATYPG
+42 PEIRVSTNYPG

-73 IEDMLYMSSQ
+73 IENMLYMSST
-83 SYNSGS
+83 SYNSGA
-89 YQLSIAFETGTDPD
+89 YGLSIAFETGTDPD

-115 VVSTLPQEVQSLGVT
+115 VVSTLPQEVQDIGVT
-130 VRRRSSDILAFL
+130 VQRRSSDILGFL
-142 QVTSPKGTYD
+142 QVTSPNGTYD

-162 NIKIALSRA
+162 NIKVALSRA

-192 DKATA
+192 DKVTA

-204 IKKAIQ
+204 IKTAIR

-266 IARVELGSENYLFD
+266 IARVELGSENYLL
-280 SHVDGKPAVAIIIN
+280 SATVDGKPAVSILIN

-301 VNAMKAVRAEL
+301 VNAMKAVKAEL
-312 EKLSRF
+312 KKLERF

-323 DVEIF
+323 EVKIF

-333 FIVAS
+333 FILAS
-338 IEEVFFTLFMTFGLV
+338 IEEVFFTLFLTFGLV
-353 VFVCYIFLQ
+353 VLVCYVFLQ

-375 VSILATFAVMKA
+375 VSILATFAVMKV

-393 ILTLFGLVLAIGLV
+393 ILTLFGLVLAISLV

-417 TLYLMQSENL
+417 TLHLMQEEKMSAKE
-427 TSKQAATKAM
+427 AAIKAM
-437 EQVSSAVVA
+437 EQVSSAVIA

-470 QFAITISFAVSFSSI
+470 QFAITISFAISFSAV

-491 PALSATFLRPFEIK
+491 PALSATFLRPLQK
-505 KTGWLGWFNRFIAN
+505 NTTGFFGLFNRMLE
-519 STNKY
+519 STTNKY
-524 LVVVGYLGRK
+524 LVIIGYLGRK
-534 ISIIAFILGALCLFI
+534 LVIISFILGIIVLLI
-549 AAFFKM
+549 AGFMKI
-555 TETSFLP
+555 TSTSFLP
-562 DEDQGVIMINA
+562 DEDQGLIMINV
-573 QLPEGASIVRT
+573 QLPEGASNVRT
-584 KAVNDKILKAT
+584 KHVNDKIREIVFT
-595 QSEPD
+595 EPS

-607 EGFSIMAGQ
+607 EGFSVIAGQ

-621 FGVLS
+621 FGAIA
-626 LKNWA
+626 LKNWDERTA
-631 ERKRK
+631 ES
-636 EQYSTNIKNRL
+636 EFSTNILRRL
-647 MGLVSGFSEAKVQL
+647 TAKVAGVSEAKIQM
-661 FEMPAIPGLGST
+661 FELPAIPGLGST
-673 NAMDFKIQAVES
+673 NAMDFKIQSVES
-685 TDMKQLETVVND
+685 TDMNELEKVVQS
-697 FTMQAMGLP
+697 FTMQAMALP
-706 QIALAYSTY
+706 QIMMAYSTY

-737 IGSIYSSLQ
+737 IGNIYSSLQ
-746 TYIGSSYINDINI
+746 TYIGSSYINDINL
-759 GTQVNKVKVQAD
+759 GTQVNKVKMQAD
-771 WKYRKDLS
+771 WKYRKDLK
-779 SLDNIY
+779 SLDKIY
-785 VYSSKGQMV
+785 VQSNQGKMV

-799 IKIKT
+799 IKVKT

-817 PSATINAIAADG
+817 PSATVNAMAQNG
-829 SSSGEAMDAL
+829 VSSGDAMQAL
-839 EDLAA
+839 EDLAN
-844 KTLPKGY
+844 KVLPKGY
-851 TFAWSGASLQEKNNQ
+851 TYAWSGTSLQEKNNQ

-871 IIAFACLFAYLFMVA
+871 IIAFAILFAYLFMVA

-901 TAATLGALIGM
+901 TAAMLGALLGL
-912 FITKMSLSIY
+912 FITKMPLSIY

-932 LAAKNAILIV
+932 LAAKNAILVV

-948 HNNGAPILKAAI
+948 RNAGVPILKAAL
-960 YGTRERFRAVLMT
+960 YGTKERFRAVLMT
-973 AMTFILGVAPLVWA
+973 AFTFILGVAPLVWA
-987 TGASAG
+987 DGASAG
-993 SRVAVG
+993 SRSAVG

-1004 GMIIGTLCGLVLIP
+1004 GMIIGTMGGLLLIP
-1018 LMYILIQTITDYKF
+1018 LMYVLVQNITEYK
-1032 QKGKNDE
+1032 KKD
-1039 SAAQQR
+1039 

>member
-9 RPRFAVVIAIIM
+9 RPRFAVVIAIVM
-21 ALAGVVSVFSMPIG
+21 ALAGVVSVMTMPIG

-42 PEIMVSATYPG
+42 PEIRVSTTYPG

-73 IEDMLYMSSQ
+73 IENMLYMSST
-83 SYNSGS
+83 SYNSGA
-89 YQLSIAFETGTDPD
+89 YGLSIAFETGTDPD

-115 VVSTLPQEVQSLGVT
+115 VVSTLPQEVQDIGVT
-130 VRRRSSDILAFL
+130 VQRRSSDILGFL
-142 QVTSPKGTYD
+142 QVTSPNGTYD

-162 NIKIALSRA
+162 NIKVALSRA

-192 DKATA
+192 DKVTA

-204 IKKAIQ
+204 IKTAIR

-266 IARVELGSENYLFD
+266 IARVELGSENYLL
-280 SHVDGKPAVAIIIN
+280 SATVDGKPAVSILIN

-301 VNAMKAVRAEL
+301 VNAMKAVKAEL
-312 EKLSRF
+312 KKLERF

-323 DVEIF
+323 EVKIF

-333 FIVAS
+333 FILAS
-338 IEEVFFTLFMTFGLV
+338 IEEVFFTLFLTFGLV
-353 VFVCYIFLQ
+353 VLVCYVFLQ

-375 VSILATFAVMKA
+375 VSILATFAVMKV

-393 ILTLFGLVLAIGLV
+393 ILTLFGLVLAISLV

-417 TLYLMQSENL
+417 TLHLMQEEKMSAKE
-427 TSKQAATKAM
+427 AAIKAM
-437 EQVSSAVVA
+437 EQVSSAVIA

-470 QFAITISFAVSFSSI
+470 QFAITISFAISFSAV

-491 PALSATFLRPFEIK
+491 PALSATFLRPLQK
-505 KTGWLGWFNRFIAN
+505 NTTGFFGLFNRMLERT
-519 STNKY
+519 TNRY
-524 LVVVGYLGRK
+524 LVIIGYLGRK
-534 ISIIAFILGALCLFI
+534 LVIISFILGIIVLLI
-549 AAFFKM
+549 AGFMKI
-555 TETSFLP
+555 TSTSFLP
-562 DEDQGVIMINA
+562 DEDQGLIMINV
-573 QLPEGASIVRT
+573 QLPEGASNVRT
-584 KAVNDKILKAT
+584 KHVNDKLRKIVF
-595 QSEPD
+595 SEPS

-607 EGFSIMAGQ
+607 EGFSVIAGQ

-621 FGVLS
+621 FGAIA
-626 LKNWA
+626 LKNWDERTA
-631 ERKRK
+631 ES
-636 EQYSTNIKNRL
+636 EFSTNILRRL
-647 MGLVSGFSEAKVQL
+647 TAKVAGVSEAKIQM
-661 FEMPAIPGLGST
+661 FELPAIPGLGST
-673 NAMDFKIQAVES
+673 NAMDFKIQSVES
-685 TDMKQLETVVND
+685 TDMNELEKVVQS
-697 FTMQAMGLP
+697 FTMQAMALP
-706 QIALAYSTY
+706 QIMMAYSTY

-737 IGSIYSSLQ
+737 IGNIYSSLQ
-746 TYIGSSYINDINI
+746 TYIGSSYINDINL
-759 GTQVNKVKVQAD
+759 GTQVNKVKMQAD
-771 WKYRKDLS
+771 WKYRKDLK
-779 SLDNIY
+779 SLDKIY
-785 VYSSKGQMV
+785 VQSNQGKMV

-799 IKIKT
+799 IKVKT

-817 PSATINAIAADG
+817 PSATVNAMAQNG
-829 SSSGEAMDAL
+829 VSSGDAMQAL
-839 EDLAA
+839 EDLAN
-844 KTLPKGY
+844 KILPKGY
-851 TFAWSGASLQEKNNQ
+851 TYAWSGTSLQEKNNQ

-871 IIAFACLFAYLFMVA
+871 IIAFAILFAYLFMVA

-901 TAATLGALIGM
+901 TAAMLGALLGL
-912 FITKMSLSIY
+912 FITKMPLSIY

-932 LAAKNAILIV
+932 LAAKNAILVV

-948 HNNGAPILKAAI
+948 RNAGVPILKAAL
-960 YGTRERFRAVLMT
+960 YGTKERFRAVLMT
-973 AMTFILGVAPLVWA
+973 AFTFILGVAPLVWA
-987 TGASAG
+987 DGASAG
-993 SRVAVG
+993 SRSAVG

-1004 GMIIGTLCGLVLIP
+1004 GMIIGTMGGLLLIP
-1018 LMYILIQTITDYKF
+1018 LMYVLVQNITEYK
-1032 QKGKNDE
+1032 KKD
-1039 SAAQQR
+1039 

>member
-1 MFSKFFIE
+1 MFSKFFID
-9 RPRFAVVIAIIM
+9 RPRFAVVIAIVM
-21 ALAGVVSVFSMPIG
+21 ALAGIVSVMTMPIG

-42 PEIMVSATYPG
+42 PEIRVSTNYPG

-73 IEDMLYMSSQ
+73 IENMLYMSST

-89 YQLSIAFETGTDPD
+89 YGLSIAFETGTDPD

-115 VVSTLPQEVQSLGVT
+115 VVSTLPQEVQDIGVS
-130 VRRRSSDILAFL
+130 VQRRSSDILGFL
-142 QVTSPKGTYD
+142 DVVSPNGTYD

-162 NIKIALSRA
+162 NIKVALSRA

-192 DKATA
+192 DKVTA

-204 IKKAIQ
+204 IKAAIR

-266 IARVELGSENYLFD
+266 IARVELGSESYLMN
-280 SHVDGKPAVAIIIN
+280 STVDGKPAVSILIN

-301 VNAMKAVRAEL
+301 VNAMKAVKAEL
-312 EKLSRF
+312 KKLEKF

-323 DVEIF
+323 EVKIF

-333 FIVAS
+333 FILAS
-338 IEEVFFTLFMTFGLV
+338 IEEVFFTLFLTFGLV
-353 VFVCYIFLQ
+353 VLVCYIFLQ

-375 VSILATFAVMKA
+375 VSILATFAVMKV

-393 ILTLFGLVLAIGLV
+393 ILTLFGLVLAISLV

-417 TLYLMQSENL
+417 TLHLMQEEKMS
-427 TSKQAATKAM
+427 SKEAAIKAM
-437 EQVSSAVVA
+437 EQVSSAVIA

-470 QFAITISFAVSFSSI
+470 QFAITISFAISFSAI

-491 PALSATFLRPFEIK
+491 PALSATFLRPIQKHTDGFF
-505 KTGWLGWFNRFIAN
+505 GLFNRALEKT
-519 STNKY
+519 TNKY
-524 LVVVGYLGRK
+524 LVAVGYIGRK
-534 ISIIAFILGALCLFI
+534 LGIIAFILGIIALMI
-549 AAFFKM
+549 AIFM
-555 TETSFLP
+555 NITSTSFLP
-562 DEDQGVIMINA
+562 DEDQGVIMINV
-573 QLPEGASIVRT
+573 QLPEGASNVRT
-584 KAVNDKILKAT
+584 KVVNDKIREIAFT
-595 QSEPD
+595 EPS

-626 LKNWA
+626 LKNWK
-631 ERKRK
+631 ERT
-636 EQYSTNIKNRL
+636 EDSEFSTNILHRL
-647 MGLVSGFSEAKVQL
+647 SAQVAGISEAKIQM
-661 FEMPAIPGLGST
+661 FEMPAIPGLGAT
-673 NAMDFKIQAVES
+673 NAMDFKIQSMES
-685 TDMKQLETVVND
+685 TDMNELERVVQN
-697 FTMQAMGLP
+697 FTAQAMALP
-706 QIALAYSTY
+706 QIMMAYSTF

-737 IGSIYSSLQ
+737 VGSIYSSLQ
-746 TYIGSSYINDINI
+746 TYIGSSYINDINL

-779 SLDNIY
+779 SLDKIY
-785 VYSSKGQMV
+785 VYSNNGKMV

-799 IKIKT
+799 INIKT

-817 PSATINAIAADG
+817 PSASISAMSHKG
-829 SSSGEAMDAL
+829 VSSGEAMQAL
-839 EDLAA
+839 EDLANRI
-844 KTLPKGY
+844 LPKGY
-851 TFAWSGASLQEKNNQ
+851 TYAWSGASLQEKNNQ

-871 IIAFACLFAYLFMVA
+871 IIAFAILFAYLFMVA
-886 QYESWMIPLSVMLSV
+886 QYESWMIPMSVMLSV
-901 TAATLGALIGM
+901 TAAMLGALLGL
-912 FITKMSLSIY
+912 FITGMPLSIY

-942 EFARDA
+942 EFARDSRNA
-948 HNNGAPILKAAI
+948 GVPILKAAI
-960 YGTRERFRAVLMT
+960 YGTKERFRAVLMT
-973 AMTFILGVAPLVWA
+973 AFTFILGVAPLVWA
-987 TGASAG
+987 SGASAG
-993 SRVAVG
+993 SRSAVG

-1004 GMIIGTLCGLVLIP
+1004 GMIVGTMGGLLLIP
-1018 LMYILIQTITDYKF
+1018 LMYILVQNITEYK
-1032 QKGKNDE
+1032 KGKNG
-1039 SAAQQR
+1039 

>member
-1 MFSKFFIE
+1 MFSKFFID
-9 RPRFAVVIAIIM
+9 RPRFAVVIAIVM
-21 ALAGVVSVFSMPIG
+21 ALAGVVSIMTMPIG

-42 PEIMVSATYPG
+42 PEIRVSTNYLG

-73 IEDMLYMSSQ
+73 IENMLYMSSN
-83 SYNSGS
+83 SYNSGA
-89 YQLSIAFETGTDPD
+89 YNLSIAFETGTDPD

-115 VVSTLPQEVQSLGVT
+115 VVSTLPQEVQDVGVT
-130 VRRRSSDILAFL
+130 VQRRSSDILGFL
-142 QVTSPKGTYD
+142 QVTSPNGTYD

-192 DKATA
+192 DKVTA

-204 IKKAIQ
+204 IKSAIR

-266 IARVELGSENYLFD
+266 IARVELGSENYLTH
-280 SHVDGKPAVAIIIN
+280 STVDGKPAVSIIIN

-301 VNAMKAVRAEL
+301 VNAMRAVKAEL
-312 EKLSRF
+312 KKLERF

-323 DVEIF
+323 EVKIF

-333 FIVAS
+333 FILAS
-338 IEEVFFTLFMTFGLV
+338 IEEVFFTLFLTFILV
-353 VFVCYIFLQ
+353 VMVCYVFLQ

-375 VSILATFAVMKA
+375 VSILATFAVMKV

-393 ILTLFGLVLAIGLV
+393 ILTLFGLVLAISLV

-417 TLYLMQSENL
+417 TLHLMQEEKLSSRE
-427 TSKQAATKAM
+427 AAIKAM
-437 EQVSSAVVA
+437 EQVSSAIIA

-470 QFAITISFAVSFSSI
+470 QFAITISFAISFSAV

-491 PALSATFLRPFEIK
+491 PALSATFLRPITK
-505 KTGWLGWFNRFIAN
+505 QTTGFFGWFNRALEGT
-519 STNKY
+519 TNKY
-524 LVVVGYLGRK
+524 LVAVGYIGRK
-534 ISIIAFILGALCLFI
+534 LSVIAFILGIIVLFI
-549 AAFFKM
+549 AFFMKI
-555 TETSFLP
+555 TSTSFLP
-562 DEDQGVIMINA
+562 NEDQGVIMINV
-573 QLPEGASIVRT
+573 QLPEGASNVRT
-584 KAVNDKILKAT
+584 KAVNDKIREIVFT
-595 QSEPD
+595 EPS
-600 VKSVMNL
+600 VESVMNL

-626 LKNWA
+626 LKNWD
-631 ERKRK
+631 ERTAAS
-636 EQYSTNIKNRL
+636 EFSTSILQRL
-647 MGLVSGFSEAKVQL
+647 SAKVAGISEAKIQM
-661 FEMPAIPGLGST
+661 FELPAIPGLGAT
-673 NAMDFKIQAVES
+673 NAMDFKIQSVES
-685 TDMKQLETVVND
+685 SDMNELEKVVQN
-697 FTMQAMGLP
+697 FTMQAMALP
-706 QIALAYSTY
+706 QIMMAYSTY

-737 IGSIYSSLQ
+737 VGSIYSSLQ
-746 TYIGSSYINDINI
+746 TYIGSSYINDINL
-759 GTQVNKVKVQAD
+759 GTQVNKVKMQAD

-779 SLDNIY
+779 SLNKIY
-785 VYSSKGQMV
+785 VYSNQGKMV

-817 PSATINAIAADG
+817 PSATINAMSHANV
-829 SSSGEAMDAL
+829 SSGEAMQAL
-839 EDLAA
+839 EDLAN
-844 KTLPKGY
+844 KILPKGY
-851 TFAWSGASLQEKNNQ
+851 TYAWSGTSLQEKNNQ

-871 IIAFACLFAYLFMVA
+871 IIAFAILFAYLFMVA

-901 TAATLGALIGM
+901 TAAMLGALLGLFM
-912 FITKMSLSIY
+912 TKMSLSIY

-932 LAAKNAILIV
+932 LAAKNAILVV
-942 EFARDA
+942 EFARDS
-948 HNNGAPILKAAI
+948 HNEGTPILKAAI
-960 YGTRERFRAVLMT
+960 YGTKERFRAVLMT
-973 AMTFILGVAPLVWA
+973 AFTFILGVAPLVWA
-987 TGASAG
+987 SGASAG
-993 SRVAVG
+993 SRSAVG

-1004 GMIIGTLCGLVLIP
+1004 GMIVGTMGGLLLIP
-1018 LMYILIQTITDYKF
+1018 LMYVLVQNITEYK
-1032 QKGKNDE
+1032 KNKNNG
-1039 SAAQQR
+1039 

>member
-9 RPRFAVVIAIIM
+9 RPRFAVVIAIVM
-21 ALAGVVSVFSMPIG
+21 ALAGVVSIMTMPIG

-42 PEIMVSATYPG
+42 PEIRVSTMYPG

-73 IEDMLYMSSQ
+73 IENMLYMSSN

-89 YQLSIAFETGTDPD
+89 YQLSVVFETGTDPD
-103 LDQVKVQNRIQQ
+103 IDQVKVQNRIQQ
-115 VVSTLPQEVQSLGVT
+115 VVATLPTEVQDVGVT
-130 VRRRSSDILAFL
+130 VQRRSSDILAFL
-142 QVTSPKGTYD
+142 QVTSPNGTYD

-162 NIKIALSRA
+162 NIKVALSRA
-171 YGVGEVNVMGSAT
+171 YGVGEVNVMGAAT

-192 DKATA
+192 DKVTA

-204 IKKAIQ
+204 VKAAIR

-258 GGLVRLKD
+258 GGLVKLKD
-266 IARVELGSENYLFD
+266 IARVELGSENYLFN
-280 SHVDGKPAVAIIIN
+280 STVDGRPAVSIIIN

-312 EKLSRF
+312 NKLERF
-318 YPEDL
+318 YPEDFE
-323 DVEIF
+323 VKIF

-333 FIVAS
+333 FILAS
-338 IEEVFFTLFMTFGLV
+338 IEEVFFTLFLTFGLV
-353 VFVCYIFLQ
+353 VLVCYIFLQ

-375 VSILATFAVMKA
+375 VSILATFAVMKM

-417 TLYLMQSENL
+417 SLFLMQEEKL
-427 TSKQAATKAM
+427 TAKEAAIKAM

-470 QFAITISFAVSFSSI
+470 QFAITISFAIAFSSV

-491 PALSATFLRPFEIK
+491 PALSATFLRPFEEK
-505 KTGWLGWFNRFIAN
+505 HSGFLGWFNRFI
-519 STNKY
+519 SGTTNKY
-524 LVVVGYLGRK
+524 LVVVSYLGRK
-534 ISIIAFILGALCLFI
+534 ISVIVFILGVLALSI
-549 AAFFKM
+549 VFFLKI
-555 TETSFLP
+555 TSTSFLP
-562 DEDQGVIMINA
+562 DEDQGVIMINV
-573 QLPEGASIVRT
+573 QLPEGASNVRT
-584 KAVNDKILKAT
+584 HEVNKKILEAAQT
-595 QSEPD
+595 EPA

-621 FGVLS
+621 FGVLG
-626 LKNWA
+626 LKNWS
-631 ERKRK
+631 ERKDDAD
-636 EQYSTNIKNRL
+636 YSTNILKRL
-647 MGLVSGFSEAKVQL
+647 QAITGTFSEAKVQL
-661 FEMPAIPGLGST
+661 FELPALPGLGST
-673 NAMDFKIQAVES
+673 NAMDLKIQAVENA
-685 TDMKQLETVVND
+685 DMNELETVVNN
-697 FTMQAMGLP
+697 FSQQAMALP
-706 QIALAYSTY
+706 QIMMAYSSY

-737 IGSIYSSLQ
+737 VGSIYSSLQ
-746 TYIGSSYINDINI
+746 TYVGSSYINDINI
-759 GTQVNKVKVQAD
+759 GTQVNKVKIQAD

-779 SLDNIY
+779 SLDKIY
-785 VYSSKGQMV
+785 VQSSKGVMV

-799 IKIKT
+799 IRVKT
-804 VLLPRGIERYNQY
+804 VMLPRGIERYNQY
-817 PSATINAIAADG
+817 PSATVNAIANPG
-829 SSSGEAMDAL
+829 VSSGDAMAAL
-839 EDLAA
+839 EDLAN
-844 KTLPKGY
+844 KVLPKGY
-851 TFAWSGASLQEKNNQ
+851 TYSWSGASLQEKNNQ
-866 GQIYY
+866 GQIFY
-871 IIAFACLFAYLFMVA
+871 IIAFAMLFAYLFMVA
-886 QYESWMIPLSVMLSV
+886 QYESWMIPLAVMLSV
-901 TAATLGALIGM
+901 LAAMFGALIGL
-912 FITKMSLSIY
+912 FVTKMSLSIY

-942 EFARDA
+942 EFASEA
-948 HNNGAPILKAAI
+948 HKNGATILKAAL
-960 YGTRERFRAVLMT
+960 YGTKERFRAVLMT

-987 TGASAG
+987 SGASAG

-1004 GMIIGTLCGLVLIP
+1004 GMIIGTAAGLVLIP
-1018 LMYILIQTITDYKF
+1018 LMYILIQTITDYKKADNNASA
-1032 QKGKNDE
+1032 KG
-1039 SAAQQR
+1039 

>member
-1 MFSKFFIE
+1 MFSKFFID
-9 RPRFAVVIAIIM
+9 RPRFAVVIAIVM
-21 ALAGVVSVFSMPIG
+21 ALAGIVSVLSMPIG

-42 PEIMVSATYPG
+42 PEIRVSTNYIG

-73 IEDMLYMSSQ
+73 IENMLYMSSN
-83 SYNSGS
+83 SYNSGA

-115 VVSTLPQEVQSLGVT
+115 VLSTLPSEVQDVGVT
-130 VRRRSSDILAFL
+130 VQRRSSDILAFL
-142 QVTSPKGTYD
+142 QVTSPNGTYD

-171 YGVGEVNVMGSAT
+171 YGVGEVNVMGAAT

-192 DKATA
+192 DKTTA
-197 LNIPIDT
+197 LNIPLDT
-204 IKKAIQ
+204 IKNAIR

-217 LGSVGSA
+217 LGSIGSA
-224 PGDGKQVLVYS
+224 PGDGNQVLVYS
-235 LETKGRLNDP
+235 LETKGRLNEP

-266 IARVELGSENYLFD
+266 IARVELGSENYLI
-280 SHVDGKPAVAIIIN
+280 SSRVDGKPAVSIIIN

-312 EKLSRF
+312 KKLERF

-323 DVEIF
+323 EVKIF

-333 FIVAS
+333 FILAS
-338 IEEVFFTLFMTFGLV
+338 IEEVFFTLFLTFGLV
-353 VFVCYIFLQ
+353 VLVCYVFLQ

-427 TSKQAATKAM
+427 NSKQAATKAM
-437 EQVSSAVVA
+437 EQVSSAVIA

-470 QFAITISFAVSFSSI
+470 QFAITISFAVTFSSI

-505 KTGWLGWFNRFIAN
+505 KTGFLGFFNRFIEN
-519 STNKY
+519 TTNKY
-524 LVVVGYLGRK
+524 LIVVGYIGRK
-534 ISIIAFILGALCLFI
+534 ISIIAFILGVLILLI
-549 AAFFKM
+549 GLGLKV
-555 TETSFLP
+555 TSTSFLP
-562 DEDQGVIMINA
+562 PEDQGVIMVNV
-573 QLPEGASIVRT
+573 QLPEGASNVRT
-584 KAVNDKILKAT
+584 KAVNQKILEAAKT
-595 QSEPD
+595 EPAI
-600 VKSVMNL
+600 KSVMNL

-621 FGVLS
+621 FGVLG
-626 LKNWA
+626 LKNWS
-631 ERKRK
+631 ERKSDADF
-636 EQYSTNIKNRL
+636 STNILKRMSAITSN
-647 MGLVSGFSEAKVQL
+647 FSEAKIQM
-661 FEMPAIPGLGST
+661 FELPALPGLGAT
-673 NAMDFKIQAVES
+673 NAMDFKIQSVES
-685 TDMKQLETVVND
+685 TDMNELEAVIQN
-697 FTMQAMGLP
+697 FTAQAMALP
-706 QIALAYSTY
+706 QIMLAYSTY

-746 TYIGSSYINDINI
+746 TYVGSSYINDINI
-759 GTQVNKVKVQAD
+759 GTQVNKVKMQAD
-771 WKYRKDLS
+771 WKYRKDLN
-779 SLDNIY
+779 SLNNIY
-785 VYSSKGQMV
+785 VYSNKGQMV

-799 IKIKT
+799 IKVKT

-817 PSATINAIAADG
+817 PSATVNALANPG
-829 SSSGEAMDAL
+829 FSTGEAMQAL
-839 EDLAA
+839 EDLANRI
-844 KTLPKGY
+844 LPKGY
-851 TFAWSGASLQEKNNQ
+851 SYAWSGASLQEKNNQ
-866 GQIYY
+866 GQIFY
-871 IIAFACLFAYLFMVA
+871 IIGFAILFAYLFMVA

-901 TAATLGALIGM
+901 SAAMLGALIGL

-942 EFARDA
+942 EFARDS
-948 HNNGAPILKAAI
+948 HNSGTPILKAAL
-960 YGTRERFRAVLMT
+960 YGTKERFRAVLMT
-973 AMTFILGVAPLVWA
+973 AFTFILGVAPLVWA
-987 TGASAG
+987 SGASAG

-1004 GMIIGTLCGLVLIP
+1004 GMIIGTFAGLVLIP
-1018 LMYILIQTITDYKF
+1018 LMYVLVQNISEIR
-1032 QKGKNDE
+1032 GKK
-1039 SAAQQR
+1039 

>member
-21 ALAGVVSVFSMPIG
+21 ALAGLVSVISMPIG
-35 MYPEIAP
+35 MYPEITP
-42 PEIMVSATYPG
+42 PEIRVSTMYPG

-73 IEDMLYMSSQ
+73 IENMLYMSSS
-83 SYNSGS
+83 SYNSGA
-89 YQLSIAFETGTDPD
+89 YDLSIAFETGTDPD

-115 VVSTLPQEVQSLGVT
+115 VISTLPSEVQDIGVT
-130 VRRRSSDILAFL
+130 VRRRSSDILAFM

-171 YGVGEVNVMGSAT
+171 YGVGEVNVLGAAT

-192 DKATA
+192 DKLTA
-197 LNIPIDT
+197 LNIPVDT
-204 IKKAIQ
+204 VKNAIR

-251 IVRTAEE
+251 IVRTAAE

-266 IARVELGSENYLFD
+266 VAKVELGSESYLF
-280 SHVDGKPAVAIIIN
+280 SSRVDGKPAVSIIIN

-301 VNAMKAVRAEL
+301 VNAMKAVKAEL
-312 EKLSRF
+312 AKLERF

-323 DVEIF
+323 EAKIF

-333 FIVAS
+333 FILAS
-338 IEEVFFTLFMTFGLV
+338 IEEVFFTLFLTFILV
-353 VFVCYIFLQ
+353 VIVCYVFLQ

-387 LGFNLN
+387 LGYNLN

-417 TLYLMQSENL
+417 TLFLMQTENL
-427 TSKQAATKAM
+427 NSKQAATKAM

-470 QFAITISFAVSFSSI
+470 QFAIAISFAVAFSAV

-491 PALSATFLRPFEIK
+491 PALSATFLRPFEAK
-505 KTGWLGWFNRFIAN
+505 KTGFLGFFNRFISAT
-519 STNKY
+519 TNKY
-524 LVVVGYLGRK
+524 LVLVGYLGRK
-534 ISIIAFILGALCLFI
+534 ISVIVFILALLLLCNG
-549 AAFFKM
+549 FFLKI
-555 TETSFLP
+555 TATSFLP
-562 DEDQGVIMINA
+562 DEDQGLIMVNV
-573 QLPEGASIVRT
+573 QLPEGASNVRT
-584 KAVNDKILKAT
+584 KAVNDKILEAARDH
-595 QSEPD
+595 PA
-600 VKSVMNL
+600 VRSVMNL

-621 FGVLS
+621 FGVFA
-626 LKNWA
+626 LKNWKY
-631 ERKRK
+631 RKDPK
-636 EQYSTNIKNRL
+636 LYSTVVKNEI
-647 MGLVSGFSEAKVQL
+647 SAITNNFSEAKITM
-661 FEMPAIPGLGST
+661 FEMPAIPGLGAT
-673 NAMDFKIQAVES
+673 NAMDFKIQSVES
-685 TDMKQLETVVND
+685 SDMIALEGVINN

-706 QIALAYSTY
+706 QIMLAYSTY
-715 NAQTPHAYI
+715 NAKTPHAYI

-737 IGSIYSSLQ
+737 IGSIYSALQ

-771 WKYRKDLS
+771 WKYRRDLD
-779 SLDNIY
+779 SLAKIY
-785 VYSSKGQMV
+785 VPSSAGAMV

-817 PSATINAIAADG
+817 PSATVNALAAAG
-829 SSSGEAMDAL
+829 YSSGEAMQAL
-839 EDLAA
+839 EDLAN
-844 KTLPKGY
+844 KILPKGY
-851 TFAWSGASLQEKNNQ
+851 TFAWSGSSLQEKNNQ
-866 GQIYY
+866 GQIFY
-871 IIAFACLFAYLFMVA
+871 IIAFAVLFAYLFMVA
-886 QYESWMIPLSVMLSV
+886 QYESWMIPLAVMLSV
-901 TAATLGALIGM
+901 TAAMLGALLGL
-912 FITKMSLSIY
+912 FIMRMPLSIY

-948 HNNGAPILKAAI
+948 HNAGASILQSAL
-960 YGTRERFRAVLMT
+960 YGTRERLRAVLMT
-973 AMTFILGVAPLVWA
+973 AFTFILGVAPLVWA

-993 SRVAVG
+993 SRVSVG
-999 VPVFS
+999 VPVFC
-1004 GMIIGTLCGLVLIP
+1004 GMIIGTICGLVLIP
-1018 LMYILIQTITDYKF
+1018 LMYILIQSLAEYRRKDKNAKSTIDM
-1032 QKGKNDE
+1032 
-1039 SAAQQR
+1039 R